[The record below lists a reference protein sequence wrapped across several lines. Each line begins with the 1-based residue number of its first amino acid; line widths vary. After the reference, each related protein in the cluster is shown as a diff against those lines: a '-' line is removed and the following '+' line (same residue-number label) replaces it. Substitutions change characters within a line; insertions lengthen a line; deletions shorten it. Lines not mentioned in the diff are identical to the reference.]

1 MTEAPEGPLREDLKV
16 SQDLPDFQVSQANLA
31 TVRMVG
37 MDRGDLLVFPDNP
50 VCLGLPVQ
58 LVLMVTVTRQPATC
72 RQEPPNSLWM

>member
-1 MTEAPEGPLREDLKV
+1 MTEAPEGKLCADLKV
-16 SQDLPDFQVSQANLA
+16 SQDLLDFQVSQANLA
-31 TVRMVG
+31 MVRMVG
-37 MDRGDLLVFPDNP
+37 MDRGDLLVFPDSP